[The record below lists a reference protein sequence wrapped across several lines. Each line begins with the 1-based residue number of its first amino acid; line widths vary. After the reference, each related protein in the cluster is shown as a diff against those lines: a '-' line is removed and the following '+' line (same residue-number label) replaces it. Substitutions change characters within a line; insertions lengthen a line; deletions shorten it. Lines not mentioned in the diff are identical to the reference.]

1 MIDSPSQTYKITI
14 MNIPAEHENRSSTV
28 KSVIMHK
35 VRMLEDHTISRK
47 HLCVIRYFTLTC
59 SKVESKSPES
69 SSTSNSASFFFICIF
84 YKIKSISLFFHIP
97 TFVDCQL
104 VRLWRVD
111 MIILV
116 SFVFGFV
123 LLLGFYSKS
132 SSVCCLIL
140 LSSLNPFTSTC
151 RLTRWSCRRRGCR
164 IATSG
169 DC

>member
-1 MIDSPSQTYKITI
+1 
-14 MNIPAEHENRSSTV
+14 
-28 KSVIMHK
+28 MHK
-35 VRMLEDHTISRK
+35 VRILEDHTISRK
-47 HLCVIRYFTLTC
+47 HLCVIRYFPLTC

-69 SSTSNSASFFFICIF
+69 SRTSISVQKQAFLCIF
-84 YKIKSISLFFHIP
+84 YKIKSISLLFHIP

-123 LLLGFYSKS
+123 LLLGFYKS